1 MAMFSNSFQ
10 PPKTGPSFG
19 WLLPPKADPH
29 LRSVEIG
36 KPLLNFKPSLR
47 LPKMRQKQNLIFA
60 TNAISFRRT

>member
-36 KPLLNFKPSLR
+36 KPLLNFKLSLR
-47 LPKMRQKQNLIFA
+47 LPQKTKPDFFA